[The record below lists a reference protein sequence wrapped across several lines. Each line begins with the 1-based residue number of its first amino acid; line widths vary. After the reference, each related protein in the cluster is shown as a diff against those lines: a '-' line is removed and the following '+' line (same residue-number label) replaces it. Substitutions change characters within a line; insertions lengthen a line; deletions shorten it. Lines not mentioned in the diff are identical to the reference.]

1 MTTFIMM
8 CGLVGSGKSFQAKK
22 LALKYNAVVIESD
35 AVRKELYGDAATQGD
50 NNALFNSIHKEIVR
64 LLSEEKN
71 VILDATN
78 ISYKHRVALLDKL
91 KKINVTKACYL
102 MATQYK
108 TCLEQNKN
116 RDREVPEYVIK
127 RMRES
132 FTCPQYNEGWDK
144 IEIVYNYD
152 KNDYDMD
159 DYLKEIEN
167 FQQDNPHHTKTLGEH
182 VKTVA
187 QKIDTRRES
196 TELLYYVALLHDN
209 GKRYTKVFHNMKDEP
224 SETSHYYNHENVGAY
239 EALFYLKEFFDLPEN
254 ILYGCGLIQYHMRPY
269 KLETEKAKYKLLR
282 LVGEEMYNDLIVL
295 NKADAIMH

>member
-22 LALKYNAVVIESD
+22 LALEYNAIIIESD

-50 NNALFNSIHKEIVR
+50 NNILFQSIHSEIAR
-64 LLSEEKN
+64 LLLEGSN

-78 ISYKHRVALLDKL
+78 ISYKHRTALLDKL
-91 KKINVTKACYL
+91 KKLNVEKVCYL

-108 TCLEQNKN
+108 ICLEQNKN
-116 RDREVPEYVIK
+116 RDREVPEQVIK
-127 RMRES
+127 RMREN

-152 KNDYDMD
+152 NANYDMD

-167 FQQDNPHHTKTLGEH
+167 FDQENPHHTKTLGEH

-187 QKIDTRRES
+187 KKIDERRES

-209 GKRYTKVFHNMKDEP
+209 GKRYSKVFRNMKGEP
-224 SETSHYYNHENVGAY
+224 SEIAHYYNHPNVGAY
-239 EALFYLKEFFDLPEN
+239 EALFYLREIFDLSEN
-254 ILYGCGLIQYHMRPY
+254 ILYGCGLIQYHMRHY
-269 KLETEKAKYKLLR
+269 DLNTEKSKNKLRL
-282 LVGEEMYNDLIVL
+282 LVGEEMYNDLSIL
-295 NKADAIMH
+295 NMADKLEK